1 MHLEGSLSRFALV
14 LPSAFLILDTLGN
27 PRPGICF
34 VAGLYFHVP
43 FRTAQRPYDDAY
55 YDVVPN
61 AEERHRR
68 MRRYV
73 DAVCRELRL
82 YAQEYASDEPIR
94 TIHAGGGRP
103 SLMSMR
109 HIRKLL
115 NTVLDVFDASTFMES
130 TAEVNPADASLDYL
144 QGLRGVG
151 FDRLSIEA
159 LSFYPDDLRTL
170 NAPHTAGDVI
180 RTLRAAEHAG
190 FTSIAVDLAFGWPGQ
205 SGDRWRRNLRQAID
219 MKIPAITL
227 LECPHPPE
235 PAAPPP
241 TSVFETPSTPHASST
256 FEAVDPSEAEHAPDD
271 AASSTGEDAPDDEVG
286 TAPADSAPA
295 DSAPADSAPADSD
308 RRSETFHEAKQNQE
322 DPSQEDPAQK
332 DPAQEDPAQEDPAQE
347 DPADESLE
355 MQQAKRLH
363 EAMRILES
371 EGYEPYELTHF
382 AKPGHPSHH
391 LRDTYAHGSYI
402 GVGPSAES
410 FWWPNRTLHH
420 EARRWTNVHDTLRY
434 AQLLDHCYQPIMYR
448 QTQSL
453 TMLAREY
460 IFLRLR
466 TADGLDLR
474 DLNAHYGE
482 DLRADHSA
490 LLVKLVETGLVHPIE
505 RETLRLTPSGRLVAD
520 AIIERLLPG

>member
-1 MHLEGSLSRFALV
+1 MRSESSLSRFAPV
-14 LPSAFLILDTLGN
+14 LPSAFPILDTLGD

-55 YDVVPN
+55 YDVVPSD
-61 AEERHRR
+61 EERHRR

-190 FTSIAVDLAFGWPGQ
+190 FTSIAVDLAFGWSGQ
-205 SGDRWRRNLRQAID
+205 SGDRWRRNLWQAID
-219 MKIPAITL
+219 MEIPAITL
-227 LECPHPPE
+227 LECPHPLE

-241 TSVFETPSTPHASST
+241 TSVFEAPSTPDASST
-256 FEAVDPSEAEHAPDD
+256 FEAVDPSEAVHAPDD
-271 AASSTGEDAPDDEVG
+271 AASSRGEDAPDDEVG
-286 TAPADSAPA
+286 TAPADSTPA
-295 DSAPADSAPADSD
+295 DSTPADSD
-308 RRSETFHEAKQNQE
+308 RRPETFHEATENH
-322 DPSQEDPAQK
+322 
-332 DPAQEDPAQEDPAQE
+332 EDPAQEDPAQE

-382 AKPGHPSHH
+382 AKPGHPSLH

-434 AQLLDHCYQPIMYR
+434 AQLLDNCYQPIMYR

-482 DLRADHSA
+482 DLRTDHSA

-505 RETLRLTPSGRLVAD
+505 RKTLRLTPSGRLVAD

>member
-1 MHLEGSLSRFALV
+1 MRLEGSLSRFALV

-219 MKIPAITL
+219 MEIPAITL
-227 LECPHPPE
+227 LECPHPFE
-235 PAAPPP
+235 PAAPPS
-241 TSVFETPSTPHASST
+241 TSVFEPPSTPDAAST
-256 FEAVDPSEAEHAPDD
+256 VEAADPSEAEDAPGD
-271 AASSTGEDAPDDEVG
+271 AASSPGEDAPDDEVG

-295 DSAPADSAPADSD
+295 DSD
-308 RRSETFHEAKQNQE
+308 RRSDKFHKTTEN
-322 DPSQEDPAQK
+322 
-332 DPAQEDPAQEDPAQE
+332 QEDPAQE

-382 AKPGHPSHH
+382 AKPGHSSHH

-466 TADGLDLR
+466 TADGLDFR
-474 DLNAHYGE
+474 DLSAHYGE